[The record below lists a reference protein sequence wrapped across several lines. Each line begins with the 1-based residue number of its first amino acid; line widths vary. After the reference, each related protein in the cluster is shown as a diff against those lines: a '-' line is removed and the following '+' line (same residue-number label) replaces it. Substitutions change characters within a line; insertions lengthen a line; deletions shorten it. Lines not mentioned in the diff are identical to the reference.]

1 MLANDV
7 NGWLFPKYVQNMGC
21 SLSYGYIYIYI
32 TSTGIMLYP
41 NSTGVSTMLVAIDNP
56 YRAAAPRYPL
66 VNSYIAIENG
76 DL

>member
-1 MLANDV
+1 MLM
-7 NGWLFPKYVQNMGC
+7 VQNMGC
-21 SLSYGYIYIYI
+21 SLSYGDIYH
-32 TSTGIMLYP
+32 SSSMGIMLYP
-41 NSTGVSTMLVAIDNP
+41 NPTGVSTMLVAIDNP